1 MNTLANQHLLIVQSV
16 AAGHK
21 GLAGLLKQLAGQP
34 AVDPFI
40 ARQRLIGRGPNLLLK
55 GPREKLEPIA
65 RLVAGHQLSCWLIPA
80 SRPDVAP
87 LPLRSLRIDVAG
99 LTLFAAGEQQ
109 VRLKRGDRVMA
120 VLADLSGSAVGKQL
134 RQQMAGKIY
143 NGVETASP
151 LDDAELYRAILRG
164 QPILDIYSFDDE
176 GKVRP
181 AIRVL
186 PGRFDPKGLGEN
198 KQLSAAGNLE
208 QVLNLVRDNGGPFT
222 LSLDFGLVN
231 LPGCNLHKAGEDP
244 RLQRGNLE
252 SLSRFGCLLTGMA
265 GAGPFS
271 LGPAAAANLLPFTAD
286 RPEDLAYV
294 GNLLDEIREDSPP
307 FPSSE
312 GSQSPPE
319 PGPVGRSLPPPPD
332 RSGADSRGFAGIWS
346 LLGGSAGLGLY
357 FLAENRSLW
366 QMIYRYGVRPGI
378 LPAVLAGAC
387 LWSGFHFLRLKRRVE
402 NTPTSRIRS
411 VAMGLVEVQGRAR
424 RKYALVAPMTHLP
437 CVYYQLRRYR
447 RDRRRNWRLST
458 SSDSGHVPF
467 YLEDESGSLTIQP
480 GRATVRAGH
489 KQTGYGG
496 PTDLFLST
504 SSSLDGDEKWVEEV
518 VVEGTSLYVLGEAT
532 ENRRTRPPLREQLTL
547 ALRTLKGDRK
557 ALEKYDTNRDGTISA
572 EEWNQARRDVEE
584 RLLHQNLGDRE
595 PDLPR
600 RDRIVIRRP
609 AQRSL
614 PFIVAETA
622 SEAHLTRSYGLY
634 TVPLFGASLLAV
646 VWTLVMLNQFL
657 PG

>member
-1 MNTLANQHLLIVQSV
+1 MNTPVSQHLLIVQSV
-16 AAGHK
+16 NANHR
-21 GLAGLLKQLAGQP
+21 GLAGLLKQLAGQS

-65 RLVAGHQLSCWLIPA
+65 RLVAGHQVSCWLIPA

-87 LPLRSLRIDVAG
+87 LPLRSVRADEAG

-109 VRLKRGDRVMA
+109 VRLERGDRVMA

-164 QPILDIYSFDDE
+164 QPILDIYPFDHE
-176 GKVRP
+176 GKVR
-181 AIRVL
+181 ASIRVL
-186 PGRFDPKGLGEN
+186 PGRFDPKGLGE
-198 KQLSAAGNLE
+198 KMQLSAAGNLE

-231 LPGCNLHKAGEDP
+231 LPGCNLHKAGDDS

-271 LGPAAAANLLPFTAD
+271 LGPAAAANLLPLTAD

-294 GNLLDEIREDSPP
+294 GNLLDEIREDSP
-307 FPSSE
+307 SSE
-312 GSQSPPE
+312 RSQSPPE
-319 PGPVGRSLPPPPD
+319 PGSVGHSLPPPPG

-346 LLGGSAGLGLY
+346 LVGGSAGLGLY
-357 FLAENRSLW
+357 FLAENRTLW
-366 QMIYRYGVRPGI
+366 QTVYRYGVRPGI

-447 RDRRRNWRLST
+447 RDRRRNWRLSA

-467 YLEDESGSLTIQP
+467 YLEDDSGSLTVHP

-496 PTDLFLST
+496 PTDLFLSR

-518 VVEGTSLYVLGEAT
+518 VVEGTNLYVLGEAT

-557 ALEKYDTNRDGTISA
+557 ALEKYDTNRDGTISD

-584 RLLHQNLGDRE
+584 RLLHQNLGDRV

-600 RDRIVIRRP
+600 RDRVVIRRP

-614 PFIVAETA
+614 PFIVAEAA